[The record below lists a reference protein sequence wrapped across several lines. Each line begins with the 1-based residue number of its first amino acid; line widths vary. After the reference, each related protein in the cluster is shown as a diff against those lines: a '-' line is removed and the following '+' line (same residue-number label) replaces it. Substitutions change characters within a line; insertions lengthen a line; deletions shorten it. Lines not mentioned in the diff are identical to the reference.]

1 MKYKMTEDKMP
12 DRSSHYLAN
21 ERTFLAWLRTCV
33 AIIGLGFVV
42 SRFGLFLRELGI
54 HVKGN
59 LIAEASIHS
68 YSSLLGISMV
78 ILGAVLIIY
87 SLKNYLET
95 HKAIQRGIYT
105 PKHSPIYALTIGVV
119 IFSIIIAFY
128 LFSL

>member
-33 AIIGLGFVV
+33 ALIGLGFVV

-59 LIAEASIHS
+59 LIAVASIHS

-78 ILGAVLIIY
+78 VLGAVLIVY

-105 PKHSPIYALTIGVV
+105 PKHSAIYALTIGVV